1 MTDTLEM
8 FKIFNRYRG
17 NSIVLSG
24 RGGRHWQSVSEQ
36 PDLDIALGDP
46 AMGGH
51 SSFALGLALSRPNEK
66 VIQFDSE
73 GDVLMGLG
81 ALPTIA
87 DKMPNNFY
95 HFMLDNEVY
104 GTTGGQPVPNAQ
116 NISYDVIAKGAGYPN
131 TYAFDNIEDFASS
144 IEEIL
149 SLEGPVFI
157 ALKIIPEVTN
167 VPIGQRVKWQNRT
180 RDQIISD
187 FKNRIGVNN

>member
-1 MTDTLEM
+1 M
-8 FKIFNRYRG
+8 
-17 NSIVLSG
+17 
-24 RGGRHWQSVSEQ
+24 
-36 PDLDIALGDP
+36 LDI
-46 AMGGH
+46 
-51 SSFALGLALSRPNEK
+51 
-66 VIQFDSE
+66 
-73 GDVLMGLG
+73 
-81 ALPTIA
+81 
-87 DKMPNNFY
+87 
-95 HFMLDNEVY
+95 EVY